1 MLVNELLEQIYKDAS
16 KQLGQGQ
23 VAQYIPALAEVDPNQ
38 FGVAVCD
45 VNGNVFSIG
54 DANVPFSIQ
63 SISKVYSLTLAM
75 QRLGN
80 GVWDRV
86 GTEPSGLPFNSLV
99 QLEHEQ
105 GKPRNPFIN
114 AGALVVADMIES
126 SYCTPS
132 LAIKNF
138 ARTLAAN
145 PQIQIDRKVADSEYQ
160 HKARNAAMAYLMQS
174 FDNFENEVEKV
185 LMSYFSSCAL
195 KMSCI
200 DLAKSFSYLANKGQC
215 VFSKQRILKPHQA
228 RQINSLMATSGLYDE
243 AGKFAFEVGFPGKS
257 GVGGGIVAIV
267 PGVLSICVWSPAL
280 NQTGNSFVGIEAL
293 KSLSSHID
301 WSIY

>member
-1 MLVNELLEQIYKDAS
+1 MLMNELLEQIYKDAS
-16 KQLGQGQ
+16 SKLGQGQ
-23 VAQYIPALAEVDPNQ
+23 VAQYIPALAEVNPNQ
-38 FGVAVCD
+38 FGVAICD
-45 VNGNVFSIG
+45 VKGNVYSIG
-54 DANVPFSIQ
+54 DANIPFSIQ

-80 GVWDRV
+80 KVWDRV

-105 GKPRNPFIN
+105 GVPRNPFIN

-126 SYCTPS
+126 SFSTPS

-145 PQIQIDRKVADSEYQ
+145 PDIQIDANVAASEYQ

-174 FDNFENEVEKV
+174 FGNFNNEVEQV

-195 KMSCI
+195 KMSCV
-200 DLAKSFSYLANKGQC
+200 DLAKSFSYLANKGEC
-215 VFSKQRILKPHQA
+215 VFSNKRVLPEQQV
-228 RQINSLMATSGLYDE
+228 RQINALMATSGLYDE

-293 KSLSSHID
+293 KLLSSHID

>member
-1 MLVNELLEQIYKDAS
+1 MNELLEQIYKDAS
-16 KQLGQGQ
+16 SKIGQGQ
-23 VAQYIPALAEVDPNQ
+23 VAQYIPALADVDPNQ
-38 FGVAVCD
+38 FGVAICD
-45 VNGNVFSIG
+45 IKGNVYSIG
-54 DANVPFSIQ
+54 DANIPFSIQ

-80 GVWDRV
+80 KVWDRV

-105 GKPRNPFIN
+105 GVPRNPFIN

-126 SYCTPS
+126 SFSTPS

-145 PQIQIDRKVADSEYQ
+145 PDIQIDANVAASEYQ

-174 FDNFENEVEKV
+174 FGNFNNEVEQV

-195 KMSCI
+195 KMSCV

-215 VFSKQRILKPHQA
+215 VFSQQRILEEHQA
-228 RQINSLMATSGLYDE
+228 RQVNALMATSGLYDE

-293 KSLSSHID
+293 KLLSSHID

>member
-1 MLVNELLEQIYKDAS
+1 MLMNELLEQIYKDAS
-16 KQLGQGQ
+16 SKIGQGQ
-23 VAQYIPALAEVDPNQ
+23 VAQYIPALADVDPNQ
-38 FGVAVCD
+38 FGVAICD
-45 VNGNVFSIG
+45 IKGNVYSIG
-54 DANVPFSIQ
+54 DANIPFSIQ

-80 GVWDRV
+80 KVWDRV

-105 GKPRNPFIN
+105 GVPRNPFIN

-126 SYCTPS
+126 SFSTPS

-145 PQIQIDRKVADSEYQ
+145 PDIQIDANVAASEYQ

-174 FDNFENEVEKV
+174 FGNFNNEVEQV

-195 KMSCI
+195 KMSCV

-215 VFSKQRILKPHQA
+215 VFSQQRILEEHQT
-228 RQINSLMATSGLYDE
+228 RQVNALMATSGLYDE

-293 KSLSSHID
+293 KLLSSHID

>member
-1 MLVNELLEQIYKDAS
+1 MSINELLEKIYQQAS
-16 KQLGQGQ
+16 LQLGQGE
-23 VAQYIPALAEVDPNQ
+23 VAQYIPALAGVNANQ
-38 FGVAVCD
+38 FGIAICD
-45 VNGNVFSIG
+45 IKGNVHSVG
-54 DANVPFSIQ
+54 DAQTPFSIQ

-75 QRLGN
+75 QTLGN
-80 GVWDRV
+80 DVWQRV
-86 GTEPSGLPFNSLV
+86 GMEPSGLPFNSLI
-99 QLEHEQ
+99 QLEQEH
-105 GKPRNPFIN
+105 GIPRNPFIN

-126 SYCTPS
+126 SYATPS

-138 ARTLAAN
+138 VRTLAAN
-145 PQIQIDRKVADSEYQ
+145 PEIQIDSEVAQSEYD
-160 HKARNAAMAYLMQS
+160 HRARNAAAAYLMKS
-174 FDNFENEVEKV
+174 FGNFNNEVEDV
-185 LMSYFSSCAL
+185 LMNYFSTCAI
-195 KMSCI
+195 KMSCV

-215 VFSKQRILKPHQA
+215 VFSKQRILPEQQT
-228 RQINSLMATSGLYDE
+228 RQINALMATSGLYDE

-293 KSLSSHID
+293 KLLSSHID

>member
-1 MLVNELLEQIYKDAS
+1 MLMNELLEQIYKDAS
-16 KQLGQGQ
+16 SKIGQGQ
-23 VAQYIPALAEVDPNQ
+23 VAQYIPALADVDPNQ
-38 FGVAVCD
+38 FGVAICD
-45 VNGNVFSIG
+45 VKGNVYSIG
-54 DANVPFSIQ
+54 DANIPFSIQ

-80 GVWDRV
+80 KVWDRV

-105 GKPRNPFIN
+105 GVPRNPFIN

-126 SYCTPS
+126 SFSTPS

-145 PQIQIDRKVADSEYQ
+145 PDIQIDANVAASEYQ

-174 FDNFENEVEKV
+174 FGNFNNEVEQV

-195 KMSCI
+195 KMSCV

-215 VFSKQRILKPHQA
+215 VFSQQRILEEHQA
-228 RQINSLMATSGLYDE
+228 RQVNALMATSGLYDE

-293 KSLSSHID
+293 KLLSSHID

>member
-1 MLVNELLEQIYKDAS
+1 MLMNELLEQIYKDAS
-16 KQLGQGQ
+16 SKIGQGQ
-23 VAQYIPALAEVDPNQ
+23 VAQYIPALADVDPNQ
-38 FGVAVCD
+38 FGVAICD
-45 VNGNVFSIG
+45 IKGNVYSIG
-54 DANVPFSIQ
+54 DANIPFSIQ

-80 GVWDRV
+80 KVWDRV

-105 GKPRNPFIN
+105 GVPRNPFIN

-126 SYCTPS
+126 SFSTPS

-145 PQIQIDRKVADSEYQ
+145 PDIQIDANVAASEYQ

-174 FDNFENEVEKV
+174 FGNFNNEVEQV

-195 KMSCI
+195 KMSCV

-215 VFSKQRILKPHQA
+215 VFSQQRILEEHQA
-228 RQINSLMATSGLYDE
+228 RQVNALMATSGLYDE

-293 KSLSSHID
+293 KLLSSHID

>member
-1 MLVNELLEQIYKDAS
+1 MLINELLEQIYKEAS
-16 KQLGQGQ
+16 KQIGQGQ

-38 FGVAVCD
+38 FGVAICD
-45 VNGNVFSIG
+45 VNGNICSIG
-54 DANVPFSIQ
+54 DADVPFSIQ

-75 QRLGN
+75 RMLGN
-80 GVWDRV
+80 KVWERV

-105 GKPRNPFIN
+105 GTPRNPFIN

-126 SYCTPS
+126 SFSTPC
-132 LAIKNF
+132 LAIKDF
-138 ARTLAAN
+138 VRTLADN
-145 PQIQIDRKVADSEYQ
+145 QEIQIDSKVAQSEYQ

-174 FDNFENEVEKV
+174 FGNFDNEVEQV

-195 KMSCI
+195 KMSCV
-200 DLAKSFSYLANKGQC
+200 DLAKSFSYLANKGKC
-215 VFSKQRILKPHQA
+215 VFSGQRILEENQA
-228 RQINSLMATSGLYDE
+228 RQVNALMATSGLYDE

-267 PGVLSICVWSPAL
+267 PGVLSICVWSPPL

-293 KSLSSHID
+293 KLLSSHID

>member
-1 MLVNELLEQIYKDAS
+1 MSINELLEKIYQQAS
-16 KQLGQGQ
+16 LQLGQGE
-23 VAQYIPALAEVDPNQ
+23 VAQYIPALAGVNANQ
-38 FGVAVCD
+38 FGIAICD
-45 VNGNVFSIG
+45 IKGNVHSVG
-54 DANVPFSIQ
+54 DARTPFSIQ

-75 QRLGN
+75 QTLGN
-80 GVWDRV
+80 DVWQRV
-86 GTEPSGLPFNSLV
+86 GMEPSGLPFNSLI
-99 QLEHEQ
+99 QLEQEH
-105 GKPRNPFIN
+105 GIPRNPFIN

-126 SYCTPS
+126 SYATPS

-138 ARTLAAN
+138 VRTLAAN
-145 PQIQIDRKVADSEYQ
+145 PEIQIDSEVAQSEYD
-160 HKARNAAMAYLMQS
+160 HRARNAAAAYLMKS
-174 FDNFENEVEKV
+174 FGNFNNEVEDV
-185 LMSYFSSCAL
+185 LMNYFSTCAI
-195 KMSCI
+195 KMSCV

-215 VFSKQRILKPHQA
+215 VFSKQRILPEQQT
-228 RQINSLMATSGLYDE
+228 RQINALMATSGLYDE

-293 KSLSSHID
+293 KLLSSHID

>member
-1 MLVNELLEQIYKDAS
+1 MLMNELLEQIYKDAS
-16 KQLGQGQ
+16 SKIGQGQ
-23 VAQYIPALAEVDPNQ
+23 VAQYIPALADVDPNQ
-38 FGVAVCD
+38 FGVAICD
-45 VNGNVFSIG
+45 IKGNVYSIG
-54 DANVPFSIQ
+54 DANIPFSIQ

-80 GVWDRV
+80 KVWDRV

-105 GKPRNPFIN
+105 GVPRNPFIN

-126 SYCTPS
+126 SFSTPS

-138 ARTLAAN
+138 ARALAAN
-145 PQIQIDRKVADSEYQ
+145 PDIQIDANVAASEYQ

-174 FDNFENEVEKV
+174 FGNFNNEVEQV

-195 KMSCI
+195 KMSCV

-215 VFSKQRILKPHQA
+215 VFSQQRILEEHQA
-228 RQINSLMATSGLYDE
+228 RQVNALMATSGLYDE

-293 KSLSSHID
+293 KLLSSHID

>member
-1 MLVNELLEQIYKDAS
+1 MNDLLEQIYKDAI
-16 KQLGQGQ
+16 KQLGQGE

-38 FGVAVCD
+38 FGVAICD
-45 VNGNVFSIG
+45 VNGNEFSIG

-75 QRLGN
+75 RMLGN
-80 GVWDRV
+80 QVWQRV

-99 QLEHEQ
+99 QLEHEK
-105 GKPRNPFIN
+105 GIPRNPFIN

-126 SYCTPS
+126 SFSTPA
-132 LAIKNF
+132 LAIKDF
-138 ARTLAAN
+138 ARGLASN
-145 PQIQIDRKVADSEYQ
+145 EEIQIDRVVAQSEYQ

-174 FDNFENEVEKV
+174 FGNFNNDVEQV

-195 KMSCI
+195 KMSCV
-200 DLAKSFSYLANKGQC
+200 DLAKSFSYLANKGKC
-215 VFSKQRILKPHQA
+215 VFSQQRILEENQT
-228 RQINSLMATSGLYDE
+228 RQVNALMATSGLYDE

-293 KSLSSHID
+293 KLLSSHID

>member
-1 MLVNELLEQIYKDAS
+1 MLMNELLEQIYKNAS
-16 KQLGQGQ
+16 SKIGQGQ
-23 VAQYIPALAEVDPNQ
+23 VAQYIPALADVDPNQ
-38 FGVAVCD
+38 FGVAICD
-45 VNGNVFSIG
+45 IKGNVYSIG
-54 DANVPFSIQ
+54 DANIPFSIQ

-80 GVWDRV
+80 KVWDRV

-105 GKPRNPFIN
+105 GVPRNPFIN

-126 SYCTPS
+126 SFSTPS

-145 PQIQIDRKVADSEYQ
+145 PDIQIDANVAASEYQ

-174 FDNFENEVEKV
+174 FGNFNNEVEQV

-195 KMSCI
+195 KMSCV

-215 VFSKQRILKPHQA
+215 VFSQQRILEEHQA
-228 RQINSLMATSGLYDE
+228 RQVNALMATSGLYDE

-293 KSLSSHID
+293 KLLSSHID

>member
-1 MLVNELLEQIYKDAS
+1 MLMNELLEQIYKDAS
-16 KQLGQGQ
+16 SKIGQGQ
-23 VAQYIPALAEVDPNQ
+23 VAQYIPALADVNPNQ
-38 FGVAVCD
+38 FGVAICD
-45 VNGNVFSIG
+45 IKGNVYSIG
-54 DANVPFSIQ
+54 DANIPFSIQ

-80 GVWDRV
+80 KVWDRV

-105 GKPRNPFIN
+105 GVPRNPFIN

-126 SYCTPS
+126 SFSTPS

-145 PQIQIDRKVADSEYQ
+145 PDIQIDANVAASEYQ

-174 FDNFENEVEKV
+174 FGNFNNEVEQV

-195 KMSCI
+195 KMSCV

-215 VFSKQRILKPHQA
+215 VFSQQRILEEHQA
-228 RQINSLMATSGLYDE
+228 RQVNALMATSGLYDE

-293 KSLSSHID
+293 KLLSTHID